1 VLNFSGVKI
10 QIVILDACRNNPLM
24 RSFRS
29 ASVGLVKIDAP
40 IGSFIAYSTAPA
52 SVAADGKGPRGGM
65 SEEVRGVTNSIRLVR
80 EF

>member
-29 ASVGLVKIDAP
+29 ASVGLVMIDAP
-40 IGSFIAYSTAPA
+40 IGSFIAYSTAPG
-52 SVAADGKGPRGGM
+52 SVAADCKGPAA
-65 SEEVRGVTNSIRLVR
+65 V
-80 EF
+80 